1 MIDGLIETAR
11 TLAATGPARQKR
23 PRQSDL
29 RRAVSTAYYAVFD
42 MLAQQNADLLVGSTG
57 ADRSEH
63 AWVQTYRAIDHR
75 AARTACKDARSL
87 GFPAGIVTFAETF
100 VALQRRRED
109 ADYDPV
115 SRLTKAEAL
124 AAIEE
129 AQAAIEALK
138 AAPTRDRRAF
148 SVQVLLRRRS

>member
-11 TLAATGPARQKR
+11 TLAGVRHTRPER

-29 RRAVSTAYYAVFD
+29 RRAVSTAYYAVFHA
-42 MLAQQNADLLVGSTG
+42 LAQQNADLLVGSTG
-57 ADRSEH
+57 AVRSER
-63 AWVQTYRAIDHR
+63 AWVQAYRAIDHKG
-75 AARTACKDARSL
+75 ARTACKDARSL

-100 VALQRRRED
+100 IALQKRRED
-109 ADYDPV
+109 ADYDPT

-129 AQAAIEALK
+129 AQTAIEALK
-138 AAPTRDRRAF
+138 TVPTRDRRAF
-148 SVQVLLRRRS
+148 SVQILLKRRN